1 MNLDGPA
8 KVKCKIKSTELYTDE
23 AGPPT
28 VKLFNFWHFINKVAL
43 FDWHLFIG
51 FDMWH
56 KRGAGIAGERG

>member
-43 FDWHLFIG
+43 FD
-51 FDMWH
+51 
-56 KRGAGIAGERG
+56 